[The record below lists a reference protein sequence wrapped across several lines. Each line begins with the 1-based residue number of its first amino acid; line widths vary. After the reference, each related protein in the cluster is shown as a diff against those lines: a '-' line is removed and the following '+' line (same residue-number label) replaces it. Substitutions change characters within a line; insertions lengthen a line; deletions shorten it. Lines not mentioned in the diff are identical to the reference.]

1 MPDLGGVLEALEAT
15 GFASTLRTSF
25 YLYPI
30 VNAAHI
36 LALGMLI
43 TAALFMDARIFG
55 LGRHLPATTVIGTL
69 RPIAIGALVVA
80 AVTGFLLFSVRPF
93 DYMANPAFGI
103 KLVLLTL
110 AVVNAGAATALGDQN
125 LKRPLVRV
133 LAGASVTLWL
143 AALLAGR
150 FIGFLA

>member
-1 MPDLGGVLEALEAT
+1 MTAEGVLAALEAT
-15 GFASTLRTSF
+15 GFARVLRTSF
-25 YLYPI
+25 YLYPV

-55 LGRHLPATTVIGTL
+55 LARHLPAATVIGTL
-69 RPIAIGALVVA
+69 RPVAIGALVVA

-93 DYMANPAFGI
+93 DYVANPAFAI
-103 KLVLLTL
+103 KLVLLIL
-110 AVVNAGAATALGDQN
+110 AVVNAGAATALGDRD
-125 LKRPLVRV
+125 LERPLVRV
-133 LAGASVTLWL
+133 VAAASIALWL

>member
-1 MPDLGGVLEALEAT
+1 MTAEGVLEALEAT
-15 GFASTLRTSF
+15 GFAGTLRTSF
-25 YLYPI
+25 YLYPV

-55 LGRHLPATTVIGTL
+55 LARHLPAATVIGTL
-69 RPIAIGALVVA
+69 RPVAIGALVVA

-93 DYMANPAFGI
+93 DYVGNPAFGI

-110 AVVNAGAATALGDQN
+110 AVVNAGAATALGDKD
-125 LKRPLVRV
+125 LERPLVRV
-133 LAGASVTLWL
+133 LAAASIALWL

-150 FIGFLA
+150 FIGFLV